1 MRCYLLALALLACLL
16 GSHSSVAGGQVT
28 VTVLPFSSH
37 ATKDKNWLGK
47 GIADMLMRDLAE
59 VNGLIVLERDH
70 IQTLLEEM
78 ELQDSAFL
86 EQQAVRVGKVA
97 RVDLLVFGNYVLKQD
112 NITIQLMLVDLAT
125 QSVIQQEH
133 ASGTVGNLHQVVS
146 QLALAFVR
154 HRHQSLSERELAN
167 IQFHP
172 TDSLSA
178 TEHFYRGI
186 DAYDQGEY
194 ADAFSEFV
202 AASLIDTKYFEA
214 QLWRCKMLEYLG
226 METLAIRG
234 YENLYASASNTVEG
248 YDALLF
254 AGTLRAQRE
263 GDNTAVKP
271 LTLLRDHLPTMPQ
284 SLEAAFQLGQL
295 SERQQHYHEAYKSY
309 AFIDSFSQQ
318 YRDRPLPGLLRQSRF
333 YRWEHALALHRQAVV
348 RMVPLYRELIATLSP
363 GELPAAP
370 RGVIVVSADEPAFTE
385 PSFGHTPSLFPR
397 RDKPLP
403 NWREEFYAL
412 IAPPGYVATGIDMQL
427 KGHLPK
433 RSTSDSFTM
442 RVLPFPMPHNYQNTW
457 LGVIYGQTS
466 SPATLKKYIPF
477 YGHDRRYMTLQFI
490 EDNSQIFNW
499 QFRLRL
505 KRESGQ
511 PPDTQASSPLNS
523 SQKTWEGQLIGQVA
537 LDEKVFSGVATP
549 MAEYW
554 YAPRQRLA
562 LVNNYRDG
570 LYLVAVKGEP
580 GGEATN
586 LWMSHSQDGASWG
599 DAEQMSINSLSDDF
613 APQLLRAE
621 DGSLRLFWI
630 SNRRGL
636 GWEVWTSRQEPATP
650 HWDAPSRIPL
660 EQFSPGQAFEGNLA
674 TDLPGF
680 TVTQDKRGRWL
691 LAYRSAQNNVLHVLM
706 SRDARQ
712 WQAVAELESP
722 VRLFS
727 PALCEDANG
736 VYRLAAIGDDNHL
749 HLWSSRDLKSWQP
762 GSHAVNRYTYAEN
775 AAPHRMHLYGE
786 DPDTLLLIM
795 SDAQF
800 GLQYVRFNPD
810 VEAPR
815 LDLVK
820 DAGLEAYSITPFK
833 DNSYLVAQ
841 QKHDAVELRRY
852 SRFQS
857 DRPKGGEPGS
867 IIYSE
872 YATDDDDNEWRRIF
886 ARMRAIQPD
895 VTTVNVA
902 PDGRVWWG
910 IETGIMS
917 FKGSDFYSAD
927 VSEGFFHHH
936 VTSIEPC
943 GGTTAFAS
951 SDAIDPVI
959 GWADE
964 KSKGFKLARRHLK
977 DTAGAVTALGCV
989 NDDEIYI
996 GTSTGELIRF
1006 DGRVTEVLHRYA
1018 GQAITAITAGV
1029 DPALPAAGMQVW
1041 IGTDQGHI
1049 YRYQGA
1055 MEQTEFPDAA
1065 GQPIRALAVDADGV
1079 LWASVG
1085 GRGVFQLKER
1095 QWSGLAPIAR
1105 GAVRPYRSVM
1115 TIRPDPDKGVWMLP
1129 GPEEASRGVLYSD
1142 GGRSLLLNPPDR
1154 IIQAPTGVGVDANGV
1169 VWIGTAFDGLFR
1181 LEPKSL

>member
-1 MRCYLLALALLACLL
+1 M
-16 GSHSSVAGGQVT
+16 AGEQLT

-37 ATKDKNWLGK
+37 GTKDQAWLGK
-47 GIADMLMRDLAE
+47 GIADMLMQDLAG
-59 VNGLIVLERDH
+59 VDGLIVLERDH

-97 RVDLLVFGNYVLKQD
+97 RVDRLVFGNYIIKQD
-112 NITIQLMLVDLAT
+112 NITIELMLVDLAT
-125 QSVIQQEH
+125 QSIIQQQH
-133 ASGTVGNLHQVVS
+133 ASGTVDTLHQLVS
-146 QLALAFVR
+146 RLALDFLGHHGR
-154 HRHQSLSERELAN
+154 PLSEREIAS
-167 IQFHP
+167 IRFRP
-172 TDSLSA
+172 TDSFSA

-202 AASLIDTKYFEA
+202 AASLIDTKYHEA
-214 QLWRCKMLEYLG
+214 QLWLGKMLEYLG
-226 METLAIRG
+226 METLAVNG

-254 AGTLRAQRE
+254 AATLRAQRS
-263 GDNTAVKP
+263 GDNAAVKS
-271 LTLLRDHLPTMPQ
+271 LTLLRDQLPTMPH

-295 SERQQHYHEAYKSY
+295 SERQQHYHEAYRNY

-318 YRDRPLPGLLRQSRF
+318 YRDKPLPNLLRQSRF
-333 YRWEHALALHRQAVV
+333 YRWEPALALHRQAVV
-348 RMVPLYRELIATLSP
+348 RMVPLYRELMATLDLA
-363 GELPAAP
+363 ELPAAP
-370 RGVIVVSADEPAFTE
+370 RGAIAVTADKPEFAEPAF
-385 PSFGHTPSLFPR
+385 GRTPSLFPR

-412 IAPPGYVATGIDMQL
+412 VTPPGYVATGIEMQL

-457 LGVIYGQTS
+457 MGVIYGQTS

-477 YGHDRRYMTLQFI
+477 YGHDRRYVTLQFI

-499 QFRLRL
+499 EFKLRL
-505 KRESGQ
+505 KPESAQ
-511 PPDTQASSPLNS
+511 SPDAQAGIPQDSL
-523 SQKTWEGQLIGQVA
+523 QKTWEGQLIGQVV
-537 LDEKVFSGVATP
+537 LDEKAFSGVATP

-562 LVNNYRDG
+562 LVNNYQDG

-599 DAEQMSINSLSDDF
+599 DAGEMSINSLGDDF

-621 DGSLRLFWI
+621 DGSIHLFWI

-636 GWEVWTSRQEPATP
+636 GWEIWTSRLDPATH
-650 HWDAPSRIPL
+650 HWDAPGRIPL
-660 EQFSPGQAFEGNLA
+660 EQFSPGTAYTGNLA
-674 TDLPGF
+674 ADLPGF
-680 TVTQDKRGRWL
+680 TVAQDKRGRWL
-691 LAYRSAQNNVLHVLM
+691 LAYRSTQNNVLHVLM
-706 SRDARQ
+706 SRDTRQ
-712 WQAVAELESP
+712 WQAVAELQSP

-727 PALCEDANG
+727 PIICEDASG

-749 HLWSSRDLKSWQP
+749 HLWSSRDVKSWQLK
-762 GSHAVNRYTYAEN
+762 SHAVNRYTYAEN

-786 DPDTLLLIM
+786 GPNTLLLIM

-815 LDLVK
+815 FDLVK

-833 DNSYLVAQ
+833 NNSYLVAQ
-841 QKHDAVELRRY
+841 QKHDVVELRHY

-917 FKGSDFYSAD
+917 FKGADFYSAD
-927 VSEGFFHHH
+927 VSQGFFHHH

-943 GGTTAFAS
+943 GDTTAFAS
-951 SDAIDPVI
+951 RDAIEPVI
-959 GWADE
+959 GWADA
-964 KSKGFKLARRHLK
+964 KSKGFRLARRQLQ
-977 DTAGAVTALGCV
+977 DTAGTVTALGCI
-989 NDDEIYI
+989 NDDVYI
-996 GTSTGELIRF
+996 GTSTGEFMRF
-1006 DGRVTEVLHRYA
+1006 DGQATEVLHRFS

-1029 DPALPAAGMQVW
+1029 APALPAAGRQVW
-1041 IGTDQGHI
+1041 IGTDQGHV
-1049 YRYQGA
+1049 YRYQSV
-1055 MEQTEFPDAA
+1055 MEQTAFPDAD
-1065 GQPIRALAVDADGV
+1065 GQPVRALAVDADGV
-1079 LWASVG
+1079 LWASVD
-1085 GRGVFQLKER
+1085 GRGVFHFKER
-1095 QWSGLAPIAR
+1095 QWSGIAPIDR
-1105 GAVRPYRSVM
+1105 GAVRSYQSVM

-1129 GPEEASRGVLYSD
+1129 GPEEVSHGVLYSD
-1142 GGRSLLLNPPDR
+1142 GARSLLLNPPDR
-1154 IIQAPTGVGVDANGV
+1154 IIQAPTGVGVDARGV

-1181 LEPKSL
+1181 LEPSSL